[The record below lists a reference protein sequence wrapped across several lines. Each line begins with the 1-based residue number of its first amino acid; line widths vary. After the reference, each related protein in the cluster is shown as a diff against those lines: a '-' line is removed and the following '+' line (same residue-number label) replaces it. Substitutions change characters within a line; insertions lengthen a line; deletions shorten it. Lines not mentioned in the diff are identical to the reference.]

1 MIAATPDGA
10 RPRAARIMTD
20 SRPALSSRERRPP
33 VVALLALSAAALLA
47 LAGCETLPEPP
58 ARRPAARTGDP
69 IIDGNADLAAAPDKD
84 RVLLEYR
91 LAATAL
97 RLGNFDVAKAKLDDA
112 IARIGGLISGPDDA
126 AKRSRGLF
134 TAEREKVFIGE
145 PYERVM
151 AFYYRGLLYW
161 RDGQPDNARAC
172 FRSAQLIDS
181 DAETAAYQSD
191 YVLLDYLDGL
201 ASAKLAADGADALAR
216 AQKLTKNKL
225 PSYDPSANVL
235 CFVEFGRGP
244 RKYAGGESG
253 EQLRFHTEPS
263 RIRSASLTVGEQTV
277 HFLPWDNLNFQ
288 AVTRGGRVMDHVL
301 GNKAVFKKGADTVG
315 NVALVGAA
323 VAADNIYSEKR
334 RVVTDEKGRRRV
346 VTETER
352 NEGAQTTA
360 IALGLIGIFSK
371 IAAAATQTH
380 ADTRMWDNLPQYLSF
395 GTLHL
400 PPGEHPAVLQFYDA
414 NGQAV
419 ADLTRRL
426 TLTVDDPAKDTV
438 VILSELKR

>member
-1 MIAATPDGA
+1 
-10 RPRAARIMTD
+10 MTD
-20 SRPALSSRERRPP
+20 SRPALSSRERRPS
-33 VVALLALSAAALLA
+33 VVALLAMSTAALLT
-47 LAGCETLPEPP
+47 LAGCETMPEQP
-58 ARRPAARTGDP
+58 ARRPAPRTGDP
-69 IIDGNADLAAAPDKD
+69 IVDGNADLAAAPDKD

-91 LAATAL
+91 LGVTAL
-97 RLGNFDVAKAKLDDA
+97 RLGNYEVAKAKFDDA
-112 IARIGGLISGPDDA
+112 ITRIGGLLSGPDDA

-134 TAEREKVFIGE
+134 TAEREKTFIGE

-181 DAETAAYQSD
+181 DAESDTYKSD

-201 ASAKLAADGADALAR
+201 ASTKLAADGEDALAR

-225 PSYDPSANVL
+225 PPYDKEANVL

-244 RKYAGGESG
+244 RKVAAGEYGELLKF
-253 EQLRFHTEPS
+253 QVTQS
-263 RIRSASLTVGEQTV
+263 RIHSATLTVGEQTV
-277 HFLPWDNLNFQ
+277 NFLPWDNLNYQ

-301 GNKAVFKKGADTVG
+301 GNKAVFKQGADTVG

-323 VAADNIYSEKR
+323 IAADNMYSEKR
-334 RVVTDEKGRRRV
+334 RVVTDENGRRRV

-360 IALGLIGIFSK
+360 LALGVIGIFSK
-371 IAAAATQTH
+371 IAAAATKTH
-380 ADTRMWDNLPQYLSF
+380 ADVRMWDNLPQYLSF
-395 GTLHL
+395 GALRL
-400 PPGEHPAVLQFYDA
+400 PPGDHPAVVQFYDA

-419 ADLTRRL
+419 ADLTRRF
-426 TLTVDDPAKDTV
+426 TLTVGDPAKDTV
-438 VILSELKR
+438 IILSELKR